1 MTFIGTES
9 KLQFP
14 LAKIEEDVDEDH
26 FFHEPTLSPGDECFV
41 VDVLLGMVAV
51 MLSHKC
57 PSEDLSR
64 LITFITYNLDLEWES
79 HSAAINSS
87 IDHSARRTGRYRS
100 TVKAVSI
107 LFFLLQQTRVPN
119 LMHCLGD
126 IFDDGNCVASW
137 MLCCLVNSFDD
148 RIRGLGIKC
157 LAAYLRF
164 TSLTGAVDA
173 SNASGYSSKN
183 IHNTLNSMLSS
194 VLNGRVNTKIIYKLL
209 WHLLKC
215 HRERLGSASN
225 AALMYLILDDE
236 PKGSSSI
243 LLSDIVYQNSGKVGG
258 FRLRLGCFDVQAS
271 NVGPRQSIRN
281 SFGVSTVLRLL
292 RFLSND
298 QKERWLFDILALLL
312 GSPKSVSII
321 LSCDD
326 WQPVLF
332 QLVAE
337 VLDEIYGDES
347 ETGNGH
353 SGPTVSTETLSRPS
367 VRTRY
372 DLSLKLYST
381 LLGHCVR
388 KGDDQSFDAV
398 EMAASLQ
405 RCHANGST
413 IFTILLS
420 HLFAD
425 LIEKGTI
432 ASVEIA
438 CKNSEPRGRN
448 RALKQSA
455 RLVTKSIMSNGAEG
469 IDMPSAVKQWRCL
482 RYLTALT
489 VAVITECG

>member
-1 MTFIGTES
+1 LIKS
-9 KLQFP
+9 
-14 LAKIEEDVDEDH
+14 EEEIDSDDI
-26 FFHEPTLSPGDECFV
+26 FLGPTLSPADEGFV
-41 VDVLLGMVAV
+41 VDVLLGMVAM
-51 MLSHKC
+51 MLSQKC
-57 PSEDLSR
+57 PTEDLSR

-79 HSAAINSS
+79 NSAAAGTSDNLW
-87 IDHSARRTGRYRS
+87 SAKRSGRYRS

-107 LFFLLQQTRVPN
+107 LFFLLQQTSVPN
-119 LMHCLGD
+119 LMNSLGD
-126 IFDDGNCVASW
+126 VFDDGNCVASW

-148 RIRGLGIKC
+148 ELRGLGIKC
-157 LAAYLRF
+157 LAAYLRT
-164 TSLTGAVDA
+164 TSPTGVLDA
-173 SNASGYSSKN
+173 STRAGHSSKKL
-183 IHNTLNSMLSS
+183 HNTLNNMISS
-194 VLNGRVNTKIIYKLL
+194 VLTGRVNTKVMYKLL

-215 HRERLGSASN
+215 HRERLGSSSN

-236 PKGSSSI
+236 LEVSSSI
-243 LLSDIVYQNSGKVGG
+243 LLSDIVHQDCGKAGG
-258 FRLRLGCFDVQAS
+258 FRLSLDGFDKIS
-271 NVGPRQSIRN
+271 SKIDSRQSIRN

-292 RFLSND
+292 RFLSNS
-298 QKERWLFDILALLL
+298 QKERWLFDILALVL
-312 GSPKSVSII
+312 GSPKSINII

-337 VLDEIYGDES
+337 VLEEIWDDS
-347 ETGNGH
+347 DDSSTCNKTSNGH
-353 SGPTVSTETLSRPS
+353 PGPSVNTESLSRPS

-388 KGDDQSFDAV
+388 KGDEQSFDAI

-405 RCHANGST
+405 RCHSNGSD

-432 ASVEIA
+432 ASVEID
-438 CKNSEPRGRN
+438 CNNPESSMSRN
-448 RALKQSA
+448 RALKQCA
-455 RLVTKSIMSNGAEG
+455 RLVTQSILSNGAEG
-469 IDMPSAVKQWRCL
+469 MDMSSAVRQWRCL

-489 VAVITECG
+489 VAVVTECG

>member
-1 MTFIGTES
+1 MI
-9 KLQFP
+9 
-14 LAKIEEDVDEDH
+14 KIEEEVDRGD
-26 FFHEPTLSPGDECFV
+26 FFLGPTLSPADECFV
-41 VDVLLGMVAV
+41 VDVLLGMVV
-51 MLSHKC
+51 MMLSHKC
-57 PSEDLSR
+57 PAEDLSC

-79 HSAAINSS
+79 NAAEINYNKDRSDS
-87 IDHSARRTGRYRS
+87 RSGRYRS

-107 LFFLLQQTRVPN
+107 LFFLIQQTRVPN
-119 LMHCLGD
+119 LMNCLGD

-148 RIRGLGIKC
+148 KIRGLGIKC
-157 LAAYLRF
+157 LAAYLRT
-164 TSLTGAVDA
+164 TSSAGAFDA
-173 SNASGYSSKN
+173 SNRSGHSTKKL
-183 IHNTLNSMLSS
+183 HDTLNTMLSS
-194 VLNGRVNTKIIYKLL
+194 VLSGRVNTKITYKLL

-215 HRERLGSASN
+215 HRERLGSTSN
-225 AALMYLILDDE
+225 AALLYLILDDE
-236 PKGSSSI
+236 SEVSSSF
-243 LLSDIVYQNSGKVGG
+243 LLSDIIHHNNGKVGG
-258 FRLRLGCFDVQAS
+258 FQLRVDCFDNQAS
-271 NVGPRQSIRN
+271 KVDSQQSIRN

-312 GSPKSVSII
+312 GSPKSVSIV

-337 VLDEIYGDES
+337 VLEEIHGDDVGDTS
-347 ETGNGH
+347 RCIKTGSNH
-353 SGPTVSTETLSRPS
+353 SVNTEILSKPS

-372 DLSLKLYST
+372 DLSLKLYSS

-388 KGDDQSFDAV
+388 KMDDQSFDAI

-405 RCHANGST
+405 RCHANGSE

-425 LIEKGTI
+425 LIEKGTF
-432 ASVEIA
+432 SSEEMTFN
-438 CKNSEPRGRN
+438 NSESSIGRN

-455 RLVTKSIMSNGAEG
+455 RLVTQSILSNGAEG

-482 RYLTALT
+482 RYLTAFT